1 MGNMPESFSAVVA
14 DLVARIEKLEKE
26 VAELRGEAS
35 GASVAEDAPVVMDFP
50 DIKGFDEVQDFPE
63 SGNKEVP
70 EEVTLEDV
78 PEESVA
84 EEETATRDILEEP
97 VSEPVIAGDVTVISG
112 ETEIIL
118 DDIPE
123 NEIQEAAVEDIT
135 EENTDDDT
143 AFVTEEESASAE
155 EVIDEKATAVE
166 TVPED
171 LPDAENRPD
180 KNCSPAVQE
189 SETAMETD
197 ESAWD
202 AVSLF
207 GDEEP
212 AAAAPVRR
220 RGMKETINDEAPA
233 KKTVLDAM
241 TDNSA
246 WRHDIP
252 GPEVRELRSA
262 IGLGDKVYFCH
273 ALFRDD
279 NALYQDT
286 VLKLNAMKKLDDA
299 VEYLRATFPE
309 WDWNSDKVY
318 RFMMAVRRKV
328 RN

>member
-1 MGNMPESFSAVVA
+1 MPESFSAVVA

-26 VAELRGEAS
+26 VAELRGEAAR
-35 GASVAEDAPVVMDFP
+35 ASVAEDSPVIMDFP
-50 DIKGFDEVQDFPE
+50 DIKGFDEVPDFPE
-63 SGNKEVP
+63 NGNEEVP
-70 EEVTLEDV
+70 EEVTLEDI
-78 PEESVA
+78 PEKGSASEEEVIA
-84 EEETATRDILEEP
+84 EEEAGEEP
-97 VSEPVIAGDVTVISG
+97 ASETGISG

-123 NEIQEAAVEDIT
+123 DEIQEAAAEDIPEGNPDDGAEFVP
-135 EENTDDDT
+135 EEG
-143 AFVTEEESASAE
+143 SASAE
-155 EVIDEKATAVE
+155 EGINEEAAAVE
-166 TVPED
+166 TEPED
-171 LPDAENRPD
+171 LPDAEDGPD
-180 KNCSPAVQE
+180 NNCTPEVHE
-189 SETAMETD
+189 IEVAMEP
-197 ESAWD
+197 EEAAWG

-207 GDEEP
+207 GDEVP

-220 RGMKETINDEAPA
+220 RGMKETLNDEVPA
-233 KKTVLDAM
+233 RKTVLDAM
-241 TDNSA
+241 TEGSA

-318 RFMMAVRRKV
+318 RFMMAVRRKI
-328 RN
+328 RG

>member
-1 MGNMPESFSAVVA
+1 MPESFSAVVA

-26 VAELRGEAS
+26 VAELRGEAAR
-35 GASVAEDAPVVMDFP
+35 ASVAEDSPVIMDFP
-50 DIKGFDEVQDFPE
+50 DIKGFDEVPDFPE
-63 SGNKEVP
+63 NGNEEVP

-78 PEESVA
+78 PEENVEEDIPEGNPDDDAGFVPEESSASAEEGIA
-84 EEETATRDILEEP
+84 EEEAGEEP
-97 VSEPVIAGDVTVISG
+97 VSEPVIAG

-123 NEIQEAAVEDIT
+123 DEIQEAAAEYIP
-135 EENTDDDT
+135 EETGT
-143 AFVTEEESASAE
+143 
-155 EVIDEKATAVE
+155 E

-171 LPDAENRPD
+171 LPDAEDGPD
-180 KNCSPAVQE
+180 KNCSPAVKE
-189 SETAMETD
+189 SGTAMETE
-197 ESAWD
+197 ESAWG

-220 RGMKETINDEAPA
+220 KGMKETLNDEMPA
-233 KKTVLDAM
+233 RKTVLDAM
-241 TDNSA
+241 TEGSA

-318 RFMMAVRRKV
+318 RFMMAVRRKI

>member
-1 MGNMPESFSAVVA
+1 MPESFSAVVA

-26 VAELRGEAS
+26 VAELRGEAAR
-35 GASVAEDAPVVMDFP
+35 ASVAEDSPVIMDFP
-50 DIKGFDEVQDFPE
+50 DIKGFDEVPDFPE
-63 SGNKEVP
+63 NGNEEVP

-78 PEESVA
+78 PEENV
-84 EEETATRDILEEP
+84 EE
-97 VSEPVIAGDVTVISG
+97 
-112 ETEIIL
+112 
-118 DDIPE
+118 DIPE
-123 NEIQEAAVEDIT
+123 GNP
-135 EENTDDDT
+135 DDD
-143 AFVTEEESASAE
+143 AEFVPEEGSASAE
-155 EVIDEKATAVE
+155 EGINEEAAAVE
-166 TVPED
+166 TEPED
-171 LPDAENRPD
+171 LPDAEDGPD
-180 KNCSPAVQE
+180 NSCTPEVHE
-189 SETAMETD
+189 IEVAMEP
-197 ESAWD
+197 EEAAWGT
-202 AVSLF
+202 VSLF
-207 GDEEP
+207 GDEVP

-220 RGMKETINDEAPA
+220 RGMKETLNDEVPA
-233 KKTVLDAM
+233 RKTVLDAM
-241 TDNSA
+241 TEGSA

-318 RFMMAVRRKV
+318 RFMMAVRRKI

>member
-1 MGNMPESFSAVVA
+1 MPESFSAVVA

-26 VAELRGEAS
+26 VAELRGEAA

-63 SGNKEVP
+63 SGNEEVP
-70 EEVTLEDV
+70 EEVTLEDI

-97 VSEPVIAGDVTVISG
+97 APEPVIAG

-123 NEIQEAAVEDIT
+123 
-135 EENTDDDT
+135 ENTDDDA
-143 AFVTEEESASAE
+143 AFVPEEGSASAE
-155 EVIDEKATAVE
+155 EVIAEEATAVE

-171 LPDAENRPD
+171 LPDAENGPD
-180 KNCSPAVQE
+180 KNCTPAVQE
-189 SETAMETD
+189 SETAMETE
-197 ESAWD
+197 ESAWGV
-202 AVSLF
+202 VSLF

-220 RGMKETINDEAPA
+220 RGIKETLNDEVPA
-233 KKTVLDAM
+233 KKTVLDTM

>member
-26 VAELRGEAS
+26 VAELRGEAAR
-35 GASVAEDAPVVMDFP
+35 ASVAEDSPVIMDFP
-50 DIKGFDEVQDFPE
+50 DIKGFDEVPDFPE
-63 SGNKEVP
+63 NGNEEVP
-70 EEVTLEDV
+70 EEVTLEDI
-78 PEESVA
+78 PEKGSA
-84 EEETATRDILEEP
+84 SEEEGINEE
-97 VSEPVIAGDVTVISG
+97 A
-112 ETEIIL
+112 
-118 DDIPE
+118 
-123 NEIQEAAVEDIT
+123 AAVET
-135 EENTDDDT
+135 E
-143 AFVTEEESASAE
+143 
-155 EVIDEKATAVE
+155 
-166 TVPED
+166 PED
-171 LPDAENRPD
+171 LPDAEDGPD
-180 KNCSPAVQE
+180 NNCTPEVHE
-189 SETAMETD
+189 IEVAMEP
-197 ESAWD
+197 EEAAWG

-207 GDEEP
+207 GDEVP

-220 RGMKETINDEAPA
+220 RGMKETLNDEVPA
-233 KKTVLDAM
+233 RKTVLDAM
-241 TDNSA
+241 TEGSA

-318 RFMMAVRRKV
+318 RFMMAVRRKI
-328 RN
+328 RG

>member
-26 VAELRGEAS
+26 VAELRGEAAR
-35 GASVAEDAPVVMDFP
+35 ASVAEDSPVIMDFP
-50 DIKGFDEVQDFPE
+50 DIKGFDEVPDFPE
-63 SGNKEVP
+63 NGNEEVQ
-70 EEVTLEDV
+70 EEVTLEDI
-78 PEESVA
+78 PEEGSASEEEVIA
-84 EEETATRDILEEP
+84 EEEAGEEP
-97 VSEPVIAGDVTVISG
+97 ASETGISG

-118 DDIPE
+118 DNIPE
-123 NEIQEAAVEDIT
+123 DEIQEAAAEDIP
-135 EENTDDDT
+135 EENPDNG
-143 AFVTEEESASAE
+143 AEFAPEEGSASAE
-155 EVIDEKATAVE
+155 EGINEEAAAVE
-166 TVPED
+166 PED
-171 LPDAENRPD
+171 LPDAEDGPD
-180 KNCSPAVQE
+180 NSCTPEVHEIEA
-189 SETAMETD
+189 AMEP
-197 ESAWD
+197 EEAAWG

-207 GDEEP
+207 GDEVP

-220 RGMKETINDEAPA
+220 RGMKETLNDEMPA
-233 KKTVLDAM
+233 RKTVLDAM
-241 TDNSA
+241 TEGSA

-318 RFMMAVRRKV
+318 RFMMAVRRKI
-328 RN
+328 RG

>member
-1 MGNMPESFSAVVA
+1 MPESFSAVVA

-26 VAELRGEAS
+26 VAELRGEAVR
-35 GASVAEDAPVVMDFP
+35 ASVAEDAPVVMDFP
-50 DIKGFDEVQDFPE
+50 DIKGFDEVTDFPE
-63 SGNKEVP
+63 SGNEEVP

-84 EEETATRDILEEP
+84 EEETAARDILEEP
-97 VSEPVIAGDVTVISG
+97 AAEPVIAG

-123 NEIQEAAVEDIT
+123 NEIQEAAAEDIP
-135 EENTDDDT
+135 EENTDDDA
-143 AFVTEEESASAE
+143 AFVSEEGSASAE
-155 EVIDEKATAVE
+155 EVIAEEASAAE

-171 LPDAENRPD
+171 LPDAENGPD
-180 KNCSPAVQE
+180 KSCTPAVQE
-189 SETAMETD
+189 SETAMETE
-197 ESAWD
+197 ESAWG

-220 RGMKETINDEAPA
+220 RGIKETLNDEVPA

-241 TDNSA
+241 TEGSA

-328 RN
+328 RG

>member
-26 VAELRGEAS
+26 VAELRGEAAR
-35 GASVAEDAPVVMDFP
+35 ASVAEDSPVIMDFP
-50 DIKGFDEVQDFPE
+50 DIKGFDEVPDFQE
-63 SGNKEVP
+63 NGNEEVP

-84 EEETATRDILEEP
+84 
-97 VSEPVIAGDVTVISG
+97 EPVIAGDVTVISG

-123 NEIQEAAVEDIT
+123 DEIQEAAAEDIP
-135 EENTDDDT
+135 EENTDNDA
-143 AFVTEEESASAE
+143 AFVPEEGSASAE
-155 EVIDEKATAVE
+155 EVIAEEASAVD

-171 LPDAENRPD
+171 LPDAENGPD
-180 KNCSPAVQE
+180 KNCSPAVKE
-189 SETAMETD
+189 SETAMETE
-197 ESAWD
+197 ESAWG

-220 RGMKETINDEAPA
+220 RGMKETLNDEVPA
-233 KKTVLDAM
+233 KKTVLDTM